1 MRALLRLLRWL
12 LAAPLRFLGH
22 RYVRIGGV
30 LAITAA
36 FLAYRPMDP
45 AFYGVCGGFLA
56 LSVLA
61 RPLGRWIA
69 PKPGPKTVAMPALS
83 PRPSIQAVAAPE
95 PPPRP
100 AARPF
105 EPQAPRRPLPSL
117 AAVAPT
123 AAFRSPTEQD
133 IRARLPAQ
141 LQALLAGSQP
151 TSRHGTKDI

>member
-1 MRALLRLLRWL
+1 MRTLIRLLRWL

-30 LAITAA
+30 LGITAL

-45 AFYGVCGGFLA
+45 AFYGVCGGFLI

-69 PKPGPKTVAMPALS
+69 PKARPKTVAMPALS
-83 PRPSIQAVAAPE
+83 PRPPSAPRQPPE
-95 PPPRP
+95 PPPP
-100 AARPF
+100 AAPL
-105 EPQAPRRPLPSL
+105 PIAPSAPRRPAPALVTIM
-117 AAVAPT
+117 VAP
-123 AAFRSPTEQD
+123 ADPYRSPDEAA
-133 IRARLPAQ
+133 IRVRLPVQ

-151 TSRHGTKDI
+151 TSG